1 MQERIDTSSSNAPTR
16 LGKVQISPG
25 MDDNQIPMGCLRG
38 GMLKLG
44 IDQRSCQ
51 SLFERRVISLASLRP
66 MICLYFEFPLTP
78 YNFYHFSETRIGFK
92 DYDLIHFLKEWFIAL
107 CKCTVII
114 PKLNWNL
121 SHELKIFTSLYIL
134 ELTLLYPQP
143 CSYLQVI
150 QAWAHFRQKFVKI
163 FNERKFVPVK
173 V

>member
-16 LGKVQISPG
+16 LDKVQISPG

-38 GMLKLG
+38 G
-44 IDQRSCQ
+44 CW
-51 SLFERRVISLASLRP
+51 SLELISGVAKVSLTWGQWYVFT
-66 MICLYFEFPLTP
+66 LSSHWHLTTFTIFQKP
-78 YNFYHFSETRIGFK
+78 ELVSK

-121 SHELKIFTSLYIL
+121 SHELKIVTSLYIL

>member
-38 GMLKLG
+38 GCWSLKL
-44 IDQRSCQ
+44 ISTVAKV
-51 SLFERRVISLASLRP
+51 SLTWGQWYVFTLSS
-66 MICLYFEFPLTP
+66 YWHLTTFTIFQKP
-78 YNFYHFSETRIGFK
+78 ELVSK

-134 ELTLLYPQP
+134 EVTLLYPQP

-150 QAWAHFRQKFVKI
+150 QAWAHFRQKFVK
-163 FNERKFVPVK
+163 FSMNGSLFQ
-173 V
+173 

>member
-16 LGKVQISPG
+16 LDKVQISPG

-38 GMLKLG
+38 G
-44 IDQRSCQ
+44 CW
-51 SLFERRVISLASLRP
+51 SLELISRVAKVSLREES
-66 MICLYFEFPLTP
+66 YHWPLWGQWYVFTLSSHWHLTTFTIFQKP
-78 YNFYHFSETRIGFK
+78 ELVSK
-92 DYDLIHFLKEWFIAL
+92 DYDLIYFLKEWFIAL

-150 QAWAHFRQKFVKI
+150 QAWAHFRQKFVK
-163 FNERKFVPVK
+163 FSMNGSLF
-173 V
+173 

>member
-16 LGKVQISPG
+16 LDKVQISLSPG

-38 GMLKLG
+38 G
-44 IDQRSCQ
+44 CW
-51 SLFERRVISLASLRP
+51 SLELISGVAKVSLTWGQWYVFT
-66 MICLYFEFPLTP
+66 LSSYWHLTTFTIFQKP
-78 YNFYHFSETRIGFK
+78 ELVSK

-143 CSYLQVI
+143 CSYLQAI
-150 QAWAHFRQKFVKI
+150 QAWAHFLGKSL
-163 FNERKFVPVK
+163 
-173 V
+173 

>member
-1 MQERIDTSSSNAPTR
+1 MTIKYPWVAWGGDVEAWNWSAELPKSLWEKSHIRWPLWGQWYVFTLSSHWHLTTFTIFQKPELISN
-16 LGKVQISPG
+16 
-25 MDDNQIPMGCLRG
+25 
-38 GMLKLG
+38 
-44 IDQRSCQ
+44 
-51 SLFERRVISLASLRP
+51 
-66 MICLYFEFPLTP
+66 
-78 YNFYHFSETRIGFK
+78 

-150 QAWAHFRQKFVKI
+150 QAWAHFRQKFVK
-163 FNERKFVPVK
+163 FSMNGSLFQ
-173 V
+173 

>member
-38 GMLKLG
+38 G
-44 IDQRSCQ
+44 CW
-51 SLFERRVISLASLRP
+51 SLELISGVAKVSLTWGQWYVFT
-66 MICLYFEFPLTP
+66 LSSYWHLTTFTIFQKP
-78 YNFYHFSETRIGFK
+78 ELVSK

-121 SHELKIFTSLYIL
+121 SHELKIVTSLYIL

-150 QAWAHFRQKFVKI
+150 QAWAHFRQKFVK
-163 FNERKFVPVK
+163 FSMNGSLFQ
-173 V
+173 

>member
-16 LGKVQISPG
+16 LDKVQISLSPG

-38 GMLKLG
+38 G
-44 IDQRSCQ
+44 CW
-51 SLFERRVISLASLRP
+51 SLELISGVAKVSLTWGQWYVFT
-66 MICLYFEFPLTP
+66 LSSYWHLTTFTIFQKP
-78 YNFYHFSETRIGFK
+78 ELVSK

-150 QAWAHFRQKFVKI
+150 QAWAHFRQKFVK
-163 FNERKFVPVK
+163 FSMNGSLFQ
-173 V
+173 

>member
-16 LGKVQISPG
+16 LGKVQISLG

-38 GMLKLG
+38 G
-44 IDQRSCQ
+44 CW
-51 SLFERRVISLASLRP
+51 SLELISGVAKVSLREES
-66 MICLYFEFPLTP
+66 YHWPLWGQWYVFTLSSHWHLTTFTIFQKP
-78 YNFYHFSETRIGFK
+78 ELVSK

-121 SHELKIFTSLYIL
+121 SHELKIVTSLYIL

-150 QAWAHFRQKFVKI
+150 QAWAHFRQKI
-163 FNERKFVPVK
+163 FNERNFVPVK